1 MKRYYITT
9 PIYYVNS
16 VPHIGTALTTIVADA
31 CARFQKR
38 RGRTVYFLT
47 GTDENAP
54 KVHRVAGER
63 GVPTQQFVDEMA
75 AEFERTWQALHIEYD
90 IFIRT
95 TEDRHKRVVTEV
107 FRKLLQQGDIY
118 LGAYQGWYCVSCET
132 FFASSKVDESRTCPD
147 CGKPLEWRDEPCYY
161 FRLSKYESRLK
172 EHFAAHP
179 RFIEPEVRRNET
191 LGFIAEGLQDI
202 AVTRTGTDWGVEVP
216 VSVLDLEYGDIDT
229 SIANTTAILSDQ
241 FLRFRRPSPDS
252 PRQYFI
258 SIPRE
263 NMRIY
268 VWFDALL
275 NYLTATGWLER
286 EDYTDTWPPD
296 LQLMGKDILPRFHA
310 TIWPAMLMALDLPLP
325 ERLYGHGWWIVNKQK
340 MSKSLGNVYAPLE
353 VVQSLAGASG
363 CETPYAVDAF
373 RYYMLRE
380 MPTDTDAEFSL
391 EGLETRY
398 NGDLANDL
406 GNMLHRTLSM
416 MHRYFGGRVPAGG
429 ARVDAGL
436 ADLFAQQAARVTEA
450 YEAVDFPRGLR
461 EAWQIIGA
469 VNRYYDEQAPWTL
482 MKQGSTARA
491 GQVLYAGLIAAR
503 LLSALVE
510 PAMPQVAREI
520 ARQLGIGEAPAW
532 SEATA
537 MDALPAG
544 HTLQEPK
551 PIFPRLQAKTEPKQ
565 PSAPAPTPEPP
576 TQGATTMQDTITI
589 DDFKRLQIRI
599 ATITAAEPVPK
610 STKLLKLT
618 LDVGGETRTIV
629 AGIAEDYTPDQLV
642 GKQIPVLVNLQPAL
656 IRGIVLEGMMLAA
669 DVDGRAVLLHPDR
682 EVPSGS
688 TVR

>member
-16 VPHIGTALTTIVADA
+16 SPHIGTALTTIVADA

-75 AEFERTWQALHIEYD
+75 EVFQRTWQALHIEYD
-90 IFIRT
+90 VFIRT
-95 TEDRHKRVVTEV
+95 TEERHKRVVTEV
-107 FRKLLQQGDIY
+107 FRRLLQQGDIY
-118 LGAYQGWYCVSCET
+118 LGSYQGWYCISCET

-161 FRLSKYESRLK
+161 FRLSAYESRLK
-172 EHFAAHP
+172 EHIAANP

-202 AVTRTGTDWGVEVP
+202 AVTRTGTDWGVPVP
-216 VSVLDLEYGDIDT
+216 DDPEGGVV
-229 SIANTTAILSDQ
+229 
-241 FLRFRRPSPDS
+241 
-252 PRQYFI
+252 
-258 SIPRE
+258 
-263 NMRIY
+263 Y

-286 EDYTDTWPPD
+286 DDYTDTWPPD

-353 VVQSLAGASG
+353 VVQSLAEASG

-380 MPTDTDAEFSL
+380 MPTDSDAEFSL

-416 MHRYFGGRVPAGG
+416 MHRYFGGRVPDN

-436 ADLFAQQAARVTEA
+436 ADLFVQQAARVTEA

-482 MKQGSTARA
+482 MKQGDTTRA

-520 ARQLGIGEAPAW
+520 ARQLGIGEVPTW
-532 SEATA
+532 SETTA
-537 MDALPAG
+537 MDALPTG
-544 HTLQEPK
+544 HALQEPK
-551 PIFPRLQAKTEPKQ
+551 PIFPRLQAKATPKQ
-565 PSAPAPTPEPP
+565 PPAPMPAPEPT

-629 AGIAEDYTPDQLV
+629 AGIAEDYAPDQLV

-656 IRGIVLEGMMLAA
+656 IRGIVSEGMMLAA
-669 DVDGRAVLLHPDR
+669 DVDGKAVLLHPDR

>member
-63 GVPTQQFVDEMA
+63 GIPTQQFVDEMA

-90 IFIRT
+90 VFIRT

-107 FRKLLQQGDIY
+107 FRRLLQQGDIY

-161 FRLSKYESRLK
+161 FRLSAYESRLK
-172 EHFAAHP
+172 AHLAANP

-202 AVTRTGTDWGVEVP
+202 AVTRTGTDWGVPVP
-216 VSVLDLEYGDIDT
+216 DDPASGVV
-229 SIANTTAILSDQ
+229 
-241 FLRFRRPSPDS
+241 
-252 PRQYFI
+252 
-258 SIPRE
+258 
-263 NMRIY
+263 Y

-286 EDYTDTWPPD
+286 DDYTDTWPPD

-353 VVQSLAGASG
+353 VVQSLAAASG

-380 MPTDTDAEFSL
+380 MPTDSDAEFSL

-416 MHRYFGGRVPAGG
+416 MHRYFGGRVPDG

-450 YEAVDFPRGLR
+450 YEAVDYPRGLR

-482 MKQGSTARA
+482 MKQGDTVRA

-503 LLSALVE
+503 LLCALVE

-520 ARQLGIGEAPAW
+520 ARQLGIGEPPAW
-532 SEATA
+532 SDATA

-544 HTLQEPK
+544 HTLQEPT
-551 PIFPRLQAKTEPKQ
+551 PIFPRLQAKAEPKQ
-565 PSAPAPTPEPP
+565 PPTPTPQPEPP
-576 TQGATTMQDTITI
+576 QQGATTMQDAITI

-599 ATITAAEPVPK
+599 ATVTAAEPVPK

-629 AGIAEDYTPDQLV
+629 AGIAEDYAPDQLV

-656 IRGIVLEGMMLAA
+656 IRGIVSEGMMLAA

>member
-38 RGRTVYFLT
+38 RGRMVYFLT

-54 KVHRVAGER
+54 KVHRVAQER

-90 IFIRT
+90 VFIRT
-95 TEDRHKRVVTEV
+95 TEARHKRVVTEV
-107 FRKLLQQGDIY
+107 FRRLLQQGDIY

-132 FFASSKVDESRTCPD
+132 FFASSKVDETRACPD

-161 FRLSKYESRLK
+161 FRLSAYESRLK
-172 EHFAAHP
+172 EHFGANP

-191 LGFIAEGLQDI
+191 LGFIADGLQDI
-202 AVTRTGTDWGVEVP
+202 AVTRTGTDWGVPVP
-216 VSVLDLEYGDIDT
+216 DDPASGVV
-229 SIANTTAILSDQ
+229 
-241 FLRFRRPSPDS
+241 
-252 PRQYFI
+252 
-258 SIPRE
+258 
-263 NMRIY
+263 Y

-286 EDYTDTWPPD
+286 DDYTDTWPPD

-353 VVQSLAGASG
+353 VAQSLAEASG
-363 CETPYAVDAF
+363 CEMPYAVDAF

-380 MPTDTDAEFSL
+380 MPTDSDAEFSL

-416 MHRYFGGRVPAGG
+416 MHRYFGGRVPDG
-429 ARVDAGL
+429 ARVEAGL

-482 MKQGSTARA
+482 MKQGNTERA

-520 ARQLGIGEAPAW
+520 ARQLGVGEAPPW
-532 SEATA
+532 NDATA

-544 HTLQEPK
+544 HALQEPK
-551 PIFPRLQAKTEPKQ
+551 PIFPRLQAKAEPKQ
-565 PSAPAPTPEPP
+565 PPAPAPEPP

-629 AGIAEDYTPDQLV
+629 AGIAEDYAPDQLV

-656 IRGIVLEGMMLAA
+656 IRGIVSEGMMLAA

-688 TVR
+688 GVR

>member
-16 VPHIGTALTTIVADA
+16 SPHIGTALTTIVADA

-75 AEFERTWQALHIEYD
+75 EVFKRTWQALHIEYD
-90 IFIRT
+90 VFIRT
-95 TEDRHKRVVTEV
+95 TEERHKRVVTEV
-107 FRKLLQQGDIY
+107 FRRLLQQGDIY
-118 LGAYQGWYCVSCET
+118 LGSYQGWYCISCET
-132 FFASSKVDESRTCPD
+132 FFASSKVDESRACPD
-147 CGKPLEWRDEPCYY
+147 CGKLLEWRDEPCYY
-161 FRLSKYESRLK
+161 FRLSAYESRLK

-202 AVTRTGTDWGVEVP
+202 AVTRTGTDWGVPVP
-216 VSVLDLEYGDIDT
+216 DDPASGVV
-229 SIANTTAILSDQ
+229 
-241 FLRFRRPSPDS
+241 
-252 PRQYFI
+252 
-258 SIPRE
+258 
-263 NMRIY
+263 Y

-286 EDYTDTWPPD
+286 DDYTDTWPPD

-310 TIWPAMLMALDLPLP
+310 TIWPAMLMALGLPLP

-353 VVQSLAGASG
+353 VVQSLAAASG

-380 MPTDTDAEFSL
+380 MPTDSDAEFSL

-416 MHRYFGGRVPAGG
+416 MHRYFGGRVPDN

-436 ADLFAQQAARVTEA
+436 ADLFVQQAARVTEA

-461 EAWQIIGA
+461 EAWQIVSA

-482 MKQGSTARA
+482 MKQGNTARA

-520 ARQLGIGEAPAW
+520 ARQLGIGNVPTW

-537 MDALPAG
+537 MDALPTG
-544 HTLQEPK
+544 HALQEPK
-551 PIFPRLQAKTEPKQ
+551 PIFPRLQAKATPKQ
-565 PSAPAPTPEPP
+565 PPAPMPAPEPT

-629 AGIAEDYTPDQLV
+629 AGIAEDYAPDQLV

-656 IRGIVLEGMMLAA
+656 IRGIVSEGMMLAA
-669 DVDGRAVLLHPDR
+669 DVDGKAVLLHPDR

>member
-95 TEDRHKRVVTEV
+95 TEERHKRVVTEV
-107 FRKLLQQGDIY
+107 FRRLRDKGDIY
-118 LGAYQGWYCVSCET
+118 LGSYQGWYCVSCET
-132 FFASSKVDESRTCPD
+132 FFASSKVGDSRTCPD

-161 FRLSKYESRLK
+161 FRLSAYESRLK
-172 EHFAAHP
+172 AHLAANP

-202 AVTRTGTDWGVEVP
+202 AVTRTGTDWGVPVP
-216 VSVLDLEYGDIDT
+216 DDPASGVV
-229 SIANTTAILSDQ
+229 
-241 FLRFRRPSPDS
+241 
-252 PRQYFI
+252 
-258 SIPRE
+258 
-263 NMRIY
+263 Y

-286 EDYTDTWPPD
+286 DDYTDTWPPD

-353 VVQSLAGASG
+353 VVQSLAAASG

-380 MPTDTDAEFSL
+380 MPTDSDAEFSL

-416 MHRYFGGRVPAGG
+416 MHRYFGGRVPEGG

-461 EAWQIIGA
+461 EAWQIISA

-482 MKQGSTARA
+482 MKQGDTVRA

-503 LLSALVE
+503 LLCALVE

-520 ARQLGIGEAPAW
+520 ARQLGIGEPPAW
-532 SEATA
+532 NDATA

-544 HTLQEPK
+544 HALQEPK
-551 PIFPRLQAKTEPKQ
+551 PIFPRLQAKAEPKQ
-565 PSAPAPTPEPP
+565 PPAPPTQPEPP
-576 TQGATTMQDTITI
+576 QQGATTMQDAITI

-599 ATITAAEPVPK
+599 ATVTAAEPVPK

-629 AGIAEDYTPDQLV
+629 AGIAEDYAPDQLV

-656 IRGIVLEGMMLAA
+656 IRGIVSEGMMLAA
-669 DVDGRAVLLHPDR
+669 DVDGRAVLLHPDC

>member
-16 VPHIGTALTTIVADA
+16 SPHIGTALTTIVADA

-75 AEFERTWQALHIEYD
+75 EVFKRTWQALHIEYD
-90 IFIRT
+90 VFIRT

-107 FRKLLQQGDIY
+107 FRRLLQQGDIY
-118 LGAYQGWYCVSCET
+118 LGSYQGWYCISCET
-132 FFASSKVDESRTCPD
+132 FFASSKVDESRACPD

-191 LGFIAEGLQDI
+191 LGFIADGLQDI
-202 AVTRTGTDWGVEVP
+202 AVTRTGTDWGIPVP
-216 VSVLDLEYGDIDT
+216 HIATLEASLSQTYGDIDPT
-229 SIANTTAILSDQ
+229 APPIEPLTGKAIVRQGGQGSPSFVVVTTGI
-241 FLRFRRPSPDS
+241 
-252 PRQYFI
+252 
-258 SIPRE
+258 
-263 NMRIY
+263 RIY

-286 EDYTDTWPPD
+286 DDYTDTWPPD

-353 VVQSLAGASG
+353 VVHSLAEAAG

-380 MPTDTDAEFSL
+380 MPTDSDAEFSL

-416 MHRYFGGRVPAGG
+416 MHRYFGGRVPDN

-436 ADLFAQQAARVTEA
+436 ADLFVQQAARVTEA

-461 EAWQIIGA
+461 EAWQIISA

-482 MKQGSTARA
+482 MKQGNTARA

-520 ARQLGIGEAPAW
+520 ARQLGIGNVPTW

-537 MDALPAG
+537 MDALPTG
-544 HTLQEPK
+544 HALQEPK
-551 PIFPRLQAKTEPKQ
+551 PIFPRLQAKAAPKQ
-565 PSAPAPTPEPP
+565 PPAPTPAPEPT
-576 TQGATTMQDTITI
+576 TQGATAMQDTITI

-629 AGIAEDYTPDQLV
+629 AGIAEDYAPDQLV

-656 IRGIVLEGMMLAA
+656 IRGIVSEGMMLAA
-669 DVDGRAVLLHPDR
+669 DVDGKAVLLHPDR

-688 TVR
+688 IVR

>member
-16 VPHIGTALTTIVADA
+16 SPHIGTALTTIVADA

-75 AEFERTWQALHIEYD
+75 EVFKRTWQALHIEYD
-90 IFIRT
+90 VFIRT
-95 TEDRHKRVVTEV
+95 TEERHKRVVTEV
-107 FRKLLQQGDIY
+107 FRRLLQQGDIY
-118 LGAYQGWYCVSCET
+118 LGSYQGWYCVSCET
-132 FFASSKVDESRTCPD
+132 FFASSKVDESRACPD

-161 FRLSKYESRLK
+161 FRLSAYESRLK

-202 AVTRTGTDWGVEVP
+202 AVTRTGTDWGVPVP
-216 VSVLDLEYGDIDT
+216 DDPASGVV
-229 SIANTTAILSDQ
+229 
-241 FLRFRRPSPDS
+241 
-252 PRQYFI
+252 
-258 SIPRE
+258 
-263 NMRIY
+263 Y

-286 EDYTDTWPPD
+286 DDYTDTWPPD

-353 VVQSLAGASG
+353 VVHSLAEAAG

-380 MPTDTDAEFSL
+380 MPTDSDAEFSL

-398 NGDLANDL
+398 NSDLANDL

-416 MHRYFGGRVPAGG
+416 MHRYFGGRVPDN
-429 ARVDAGL
+429 ARVDAAL

-461 EAWQIIGA
+461 EAWQIISA

-482 MKQGSTARA
+482 MKQGNTARA

-520 ARQLGIGEAPAW
+520 ARQLGIGEVPTW

-537 MDALPAG
+537 MDALPTG
-544 HTLQEPK
+544 HALQEPK
-551 PIFPRLQAKTEPKQ
+551 PIFPRLQAKATPKQ
-565 PSAPAPTPEPP
+565 PPAPMPAPEPT

-629 AGIAEDYTPDQLV
+629 AGIAEDYAPDQLV

-656 IRGIVLEGMMLAA
+656 IRGIVSEGMMLAA
-669 DVDGRAVLLHPDR
+669 DVDGKAVLLHPDR

-688 TVR
+688 IVR

>member
-16 VPHIGTALTTIVADA
+16 SPHIGTALTTIVADA

-75 AEFERTWQALHIEYD
+75 EVFKRTWQALHIEYD
-90 IFIRT
+90 VFIRT

-107 FRKLLQQGDIY
+107 FRRLVRQGDIY
-118 LGAYQGWYCVSCET
+118 KGSYQGWYCVSCET
-132 FFASSKVDESRTCPD
+132 FFASSKVDETRACPD

-161 FRLSKYESRLK
+161 FRLSAYESRLK

-202 AVTRTGTDWGVEVP
+202 AVTRTGTDWGVPVP
-216 VSVLDLEYGDIDT
+216 DDPASGVV
-229 SIANTTAILSDQ
+229 
-241 FLRFRRPSPDS
+241 
-252 PRQYFI
+252 
-258 SIPRE
+258 
-263 NMRIY
+263 Y

-286 EDYTDTWPPD
+286 DDYTDTWPPD

-353 VVQSLAGASG
+353 VVQSLAEASG

-380 MPTDTDAEFSL
+380 MPTDSDAEFSL

-416 MHRYFGGRVPAGG
+416 VHRYFGGRVPDN
-429 ARVDAGL
+429 ARVDAAL

-461 EAWQIIGA
+461 EAWQIISA

-482 MKQGSTARA
+482 MKQGNTARA

-520 ARQLGIGEAPAW
+520 ARQLGTGEVPTW
-532 SEATA
+532 TEATA
-537 MDALPAG
+537 MDALPIG

-551 PIFPRLQAKTEPKQ
+551 PIFPRLQAKAEPKQ
-565 PSAPAPTPEPP
+565 PPAPTPTPEPP
-576 TQGATTMQDTITI
+576 TQGATAMQDTITI

-599 ATITAAEPVPK
+599 ATVTAAEPVPK

-629 AGIAEDYTPDQLV
+629 AGIAEDYAPDQLV

-656 IRGIVLEGMMLAA
+656 IRGIVSEGMMLAA

-682 EVPSGS
+682 EVPTGS
-688 TVR
+688 IVR

>member
-38 RGRTVYFLT
+38 RGRMVYFLT

-54 KVHRVAGER
+54 KVHRVAQER

-90 IFIRT
+90 VFIRT
-95 TEDRHKRVVTEV
+95 TEARHKRVVTEV
-107 FRKLLQQGDIY
+107 FRRLLQQGDIY

-132 FFASSKVDESRTCPD
+132 FFASSKVDETRACPD

-161 FRLSKYESRLK
+161 FRLSAYESRLK
-172 EHFAAHP
+172 EHFGANP

-202 AVTRTGTDWGVEVP
+202 AVTRTGTDWGVPVP
-216 VSVLDLEYGDIDT
+216 DDPASGVV
-229 SIANTTAILSDQ
+229 
-241 FLRFRRPSPDS
+241 
-252 PRQYFI
+252 
-258 SIPRE
+258 
-263 NMRIY
+263 Y

-286 EDYTDTWPPD
+286 DDYTDTWPPD

-353 VVQSLAGASG
+353 VAQSLAEASG
-363 CETPYAVDAF
+363 CEMPYAVDAF

-380 MPTDTDAEFSL
+380 MPTDSDAEFSL

-416 MHRYFGGRVPAGG
+416 MHRYFGGRVPDG
-429 ARVDAGL
+429 ARVEAGL

-482 MKQGSTARA
+482 MKQGNTERA

-520 ARQLGIGEAPAW
+520 ARQLGVGEAPPW
-532 SEATA
+532 NDATA

-544 HTLQEPK
+544 HALQEPK
-551 PIFPRLQAKTEPKQ
+551 PIFPRLQAKAEPKQ
-565 PSAPAPTPEPP
+565 PPAPAPEPP

-629 AGIAEDYTPDQLV
+629 AGIAEDYAPDQLV

-656 IRGIVLEGMMLAA
+656 IRGIVSEGMMLAA

-688 TVR
+688 GVR

>member
-38 RGRTVYFLT
+38 RGRMVYFLT

-63 GVPTQQFVDEMA
+63 GIPTQQFVDEMA

-90 IFIRT
+90 VFIRT

-107 FRKLLQQGDIY
+107 FRRLVRQGDIY
-118 LGAYQGWYCVSCET
+118 KGSYQGWYCVSCET
-132 FFASSKVDESRTCPD
+132 FFASSKVGESRTCPD

-172 EHFAAHP
+172 AHLAANP

-202 AVTRTGTDWGVEVP
+202 AVTRTGTDWGVPVP
-216 VSVLDLEYGDIDT
+216 DDPASGVV
-229 SIANTTAILSDQ
+229 
-241 FLRFRRPSPDS
+241 
-252 PRQYFI
+252 
-258 SIPRE
+258 
-263 NMRIY
+263 Y

-286 EDYTDTWPPD
+286 DDYTDTWPPD

-310 TIWPAMLMALDLPLP
+310 TIWPAMLMALDLTLP

-353 VVQSLAGASG
+353 VVQSLAAASG

-380 MPTDTDAEFSL
+380 MPTDSDAEFSL

-416 MHRYFGGRVPAGG
+416 MHRYFGGRVPDG

-482 MKQGSTARA
+482 MKQGDTARA

-503 LLSALVE
+503 LLCALVE

-520 ARQLGIGEAPAW
+520 ARQLGIGEPPAW
-532 SEATA
+532 SDATA

-544 HTLQEPK
+544 HTLQEPT
-551 PIFPRLQAKTEPKQ
+551 PIFPRLQAKAEPKQ
-565 PSAPAPTPEPP
+565 PPTPTPQPEPP
-576 TQGATTMQDTITI
+576 QQGATTMQDAITI

-599 ATITAAEPVPK
+599 ATVTAAEPVPK

-656 IRGIVLEGMMLAA
+656 IRGIVSEGMMLAA

>member
-16 VPHIGTALTTIVADA
+16 SPHIGTALTTIVADA

-75 AEFERTWQALHIEYD
+75 EVFQRTWQALHIEYD
-90 IFIRT
+90 VFIRT

-107 FRKLLQQGDIY
+107 FRRLLQQGDIY
-118 LGAYQGWYCVSCET
+118 LGSYQGWYCISCET

-161 FRLSKYESRLK
+161 FRLSAYESRLK

-202 AVTRTGTDWGVEVP
+202 AVTRTGTDWGVPVP
-216 VSVLDLEYGDIDT
+216 DDPASGVV
-229 SIANTTAILSDQ
+229 
-241 FLRFRRPSPDS
+241 
-252 PRQYFI
+252 
-258 SIPRE
+258 
-263 NMRIY
+263 Y

-286 EDYTDTWPPD
+286 AGYTDTWPPD

-353 VVQSLAGASG
+353 VVQSLAEAAG

-380 MPTDTDAEFSL
+380 MPTDSDAEFSL

-416 MHRYFGGRVPAGG
+416 MHRYFGGRVPDN

-436 ADLFAQQAARVTEA
+436 ADLFVQQAARVTEA

-461 EAWQIIGA
+461 EAWQIISA

-482 MKQGSTARA
+482 MKQGNTARA

-520 ARQLGIGEAPAW
+520 ARQLGIGNVPTW

-537 MDALPAG
+537 MDALPTG
-544 HTLQEPK
+544 HALQEPK
-551 PIFPRLQAKTEPKQ
+551 PIFPRLQAKAAPKQ
-565 PSAPAPTPEPP
+565 PPAPTPAPEPT

-629 AGIAEDYTPDQLV
+629 AGIAEDYAPDQLV

-656 IRGIVLEGMMLAA
+656 IRGIVSEGMMLAA
-669 DVDGRAVLLHPDR
+669 DVDGKAVLLHPDR

-688 TVR
+688 IVR

>member
-38 RGRTVYFLT
+38 RGRRVYFLT

-54 KVHRVAGER
+54 KVHRVAQER
-63 GVPTQQFVDEMA
+63 GIPTQQFVDEMA

-90 IFIRT
+90 VFIRT

-107 FRKLLQQGDIY
+107 FRRLVRQGDIY
-118 LGAYQGWYCVSCET
+118 KGSYQGWYCVSCET

-161 FRLSKYESRLK
+161 FRLSAYESRLK
-172 EHFAAHP
+172 AHLAANP

-202 AVTRTGTDWGVEVP
+202 AVTRTGTDWGVPVP
-216 VSVLDLEYGDIDT
+216 DDPASGVV
-229 SIANTTAILSDQ
+229 
-241 FLRFRRPSPDS
+241 
-252 PRQYFI
+252 
-258 SIPRE
+258 
-263 NMRIY
+263 Y

-286 EDYTDTWPPD
+286 DDYTDIWPPD

-353 VVQSLAGASG
+353 VAQSLAEAAG

-380 MPTDTDAEFSL
+380 MPTDSDAEFSL

-416 MHRYFGGRVPAGG
+416 MHRYFGGRVPEGG

-450 YEAVDFPRGLR
+450 YEAVDYPRGLR

-482 MKQGSTARA
+482 MKQGDTARA

-503 LLSALVE
+503 LLCALVE

-520 ARQLGIGEAPAW
+520 ARQLGIGEPPAW
-532 SEATA
+532 SDATA

-544 HTLQEPK
+544 HTLQEPT
-551 PIFPRLQAKTEPKQ
+551 PIFPRLQAKAEPKQ
-565 PSAPAPTPEPP
+565 PPTPTPQPEPP
-576 TQGATTMQDTITI
+576 QQGATTMQDAITI

-599 ATITAAEPVPK
+599 ATVTAAEPVPK

-656 IRGIVLEGMMLAA
+656 IRGIVSEGMMLAA

>member
-1 MKRYYITT
+1 M
-9 PIYYVNS
+9 
-16 VPHIGTALTTIVADA
+16 
-31 CARFQKR
+31 
-38 RGRTVYFLT
+38 
-47 GTDENAP
+47 
-54 KVHRVAGER
+54 
-63 GVPTQQFVDEMA
+63 
-75 AEFERTWQALHIEYD
+75 
-90 IFIRT
+90 
-95 TEDRHKRVVTEV
+95 VTEV
-107 FRKLLQQGDIY
+107 FRRLLQQGDIY
-118 LGAYQGWYCVSCET
+118 LGTYQGWYCVSCET
-132 FFASSKVDESRTCPD
+132 FFASSKVGESRACPD

-286 EDYTDTWPPD
+286 DDYTDTWPPD

-353 VVQSLAGASG
+353 VVQSLAAASG

-380 MPTDTDAEFSL
+380 MPTDSDAEFSL

-416 MHRYFGGRVPAGG
+416 MHRYFGGRVPDG

-450 YEAVDFPRGLR
+450 YEAVDYPRGLR

-482 MKQGSTARA
+482 MKQGNTARA
-491 GQVLYAGLIAAR
+491 GQVLYAGLVAAR

-520 ARQLGIGEAPAW
+520 ARQLGIGEVPPW
-532 SEATA
+532 NDATA

-544 HTLQEPK
+544 HALQEPK

-565 PSAPAPTPEPP
+565 PPTPAPEPP
-576 TQGATTMQDTITI
+576 TQGATTMQDAITI

-599 ATITAAEPVPK
+599 ATVTAAEPVPK

-629 AGIAEDYTPDQLV
+629 AGIAEDYAPDQLV

-656 IRGIVLEGMMLAA
+656 IRGIVSEGMMLAA

-688 TVR
+688 IVR

>member
-16 VPHIGTALTTIVADA
+16 SPHIGTALTTIVADA

-54 KVHRVAGER
+54 KVHRVAQER
-63 GVPTQQFVDEMA
+63 GIPTQQFVDEMA

-90 IFIRT
+90 VFIRT
-95 TEDRHKRVVTEV
+95 TEERHKRVVTEV
-107 FRKLLQQGDIY
+107 FRRLLQQGDIY
-118 LGAYQGWYCVSCET
+118 LGSYQGWYCISCET
-132 FFASSKVDESRTCPD
+132 FFASSKVDESRACPD

-161 FRLSKYESRLK
+161 FRLSAYESRLK

-202 AVTRTGTDWGVEVP
+202 AVTRTGTDWGVPVP
-216 VSVLDLEYGDIDT
+216 DDPASGVV
-229 SIANTTAILSDQ
+229 
-241 FLRFRRPSPDS
+241 
-252 PRQYFI
+252 
-258 SIPRE
+258 
-263 NMRIY
+263 Y

-286 EDYTDTWPPD
+286 AGYTDTWPPD

-310 TIWPAMLMALDLPLP
+310 TIWPAMLMALGLPLP

-353 VVQSLAGASG
+353 VVQSLAEASG

-380 MPTDTDAEFSL
+380 MPTDSDAEFSL

-416 MHRYFGGRVPAGG
+416 MHRYFGGRVPDN

-436 ADLFAQQAARVTEA
+436 ADLFVQQAARVTEA

-461 EAWQIIGA
+461 EAWQIISA

-482 MKQGSTARA
+482 MKQGNTARA

-520 ARQLGIGEAPAW
+520 ARQLGIGEVPTW

-537 MDALPAG
+537 MDALPTG
-544 HTLQEPK
+544 HALQEPK
-551 PIFPRLQAKTEPKQ
+551 PIFPRLQAKATPKQ
-565 PSAPAPTPEPP
+565 PPAPMPAPEPT

-629 AGIAEDYTPDQLV
+629 AGIAEDYAPDQLV

-656 IRGIVLEGMMLAA
+656 IRGIVSEGMMLAA
-669 DVDGRAVLLHPDR
+669 DVDGKAVLLHPDR

-688 TVR
+688 IVR

>member
-16 VPHIGTALTTIVADA
+16 SPHIGTALTTIVADA

-75 AEFERTWQALHIEYD
+75 EVFKRTWQALHIEYD
-90 IFIRT
+90 VFIRT
-95 TEDRHKRVVTEV
+95 TEERHKRVVTEV
-107 FRKLLQQGDIY
+107 FRRLLQQGDIY
-118 LGAYQGWYCVSCET
+118 LGSYQGWYCISCET
-132 FFASSKVDESRTCPD
+132 FFASSKVDESRACPD

-161 FRLSKYESRLK
+161 FRLSAYESRLK

-202 AVTRTGTDWGVEVP
+202 AVTRTGTDWGVPVP
-216 VSVLDLEYGDIDT
+216 DDPASGVV
-229 SIANTTAILSDQ
+229 
-241 FLRFRRPSPDS
+241 
-252 PRQYFI
+252 
-258 SIPRE
+258 
-263 NMRIY
+263 Y

-286 EDYTDTWPPD
+286 AGYTDTWPPD

-310 TIWPAMLMALDLPLP
+310 TIWPAMLMALGLPLP

-353 VVQSLAGASG
+353 VVQSLAEASG

-380 MPTDTDAEFSL
+380 MPTDSDAEFSL

-416 MHRYFGGRVPAGG
+416 MHRYFGGRVPDN

-436 ADLFAQQAARVTEA
+436 ADLFVQQAARVTEA

-461 EAWQIIGA
+461 EAWQIISA

-482 MKQGSTARA
+482 MKQGNTARA

-520 ARQLGIGEAPAW
+520 ARQLGIGNVPTW

-537 MDALPAG
+537 MDALPTG
-544 HTLQEPK
+544 HALQEPK
-551 PIFPRLQAKTEPKQ
+551 PIFPRLQAKAAPKQ
-565 PSAPAPTPEPP
+565 PPAPEPT

-629 AGIAEDYTPDQLV
+629 AGIAEDYAPDQLV

-656 IRGIVLEGMMLAA
+656 IRGIVSEGMMLAA
-669 DVDGRAVLLHPDR
+669 DVDGKAVLLHPDR

-688 TVR
+688 IVR

>member
-38 RGRTVYFLT
+38 RGRRVYFLT

-63 GVPTQQFVDEMA
+63 GIPTQQFVDEMA

-90 IFIRT
+90 VFIRT

-107 FRKLLQQGDIY
+107 FRRLVRQGDIY
-118 LGAYQGWYCVSCET
+118 KGSYQGWYCVSCET
-132 FFASSKVDESRTCPD
+132 FFAGSKVDESRTCPD

-161 FRLSKYESRLK
+161 FRLSAYESRLK
-172 EHFAAHP
+172 AHLAANP

-202 AVTRTGTDWGVEVP
+202 AVTRTGTDWGVPVP
-216 VSVLDLEYGDIDT
+216 DDPASGVV
-229 SIANTTAILSDQ
+229 
-241 FLRFRRPSPDS
+241 
-252 PRQYFI
+252 
-258 SIPRE
+258 
-263 NMRIY
+263 Y

-286 EDYTDTWPPD
+286 DDYTDTWPPD

-353 VVQSLAGASG
+353 VVQSLAAASG

-380 MPTDTDAEFSL
+380 MPTDSDAEFSL

-416 MHRYFGGRVPAGG
+416 MHRYFGGRVPDG

-461 EAWQIIGA
+461 EAWQIISA

-482 MKQGSTARA
+482 MKQGDTARA

-520 ARQLGIGEAPAW
+520 ARQLGIGEPPAW
-532 SEATA
+532 NDATA

-544 HTLQEPK
+544 HALQEPK
-551 PIFPRLQAKTEPKQ
+551 PIFPRLQAKAEPKQ
-565 PSAPAPTPEPP
+565 PPAPTPQPEPP
-576 TQGATTMQDTITI
+576 QQGATTMQDAITI

-599 ATITAAEPVPK
+599 ATVTAAEPVPK

-656 IRGIVLEGMMLAA
+656 IRGIVSEGMMLAA

>member
-16 VPHIGTALTTIVADA
+16 SPHIGTALTTIVADA

-75 AEFERTWQALHIEYD
+75 EVFQRTWQALHIEYD
-90 IFIRT
+90 VFIRT

-107 FRKLLQQGDIY
+107 FRRLLQQGDIY
-118 LGAYQGWYCVSCET
+118 LGSYQGWYCISCET

-161 FRLSKYESRLK
+161 FRLSAYESRLK

-202 AVTRTGTDWGVEVP
+202 AVTRTGTDWGVPVP
-216 VSVLDLEYGDIDT
+216 DDPASGVV
-229 SIANTTAILSDQ
+229 
-241 FLRFRRPSPDS
+241 
-252 PRQYFI
+252 
-258 SIPRE
+258 
-263 NMRIY
+263 Y

-286 EDYTDTWPPD
+286 AGYTDTWPPD

-353 VVQSLAGASG
+353 VVQSLAEAAG

-380 MPTDTDAEFSL
+380 MPTDSDAEFSL

-416 MHRYFGGRVPAGG
+416 MHRYFGGRVPDN

-436 ADLFAQQAARVTEA
+436 ADLFVQQAARVTEA

-461 EAWQIIGA
+461 EAWQIISA

-482 MKQGSTARA
+482 MKQGNTARA

-520 ARQLGIGEAPAW
+520 ARQLGIGNVPTW

-537 MDALPAG
+537 MDALPTG
-544 HTLQEPK
+544 HALQEPK
-551 PIFPRLQAKTEPKQ
+551 PIFPRLQAKAAPKQ
-565 PSAPAPTPEPP
+565 PPAPTPAPEPT

-629 AGIAEDYTPDQLV
+629 AGIAEDYAPDQLV

-656 IRGIVLEGMMLAA
+656 IRGIVSEGMMLAA
-669 DVDGRAVLLHPDR
+669 DVDGKAVLLHPDR

>member
-38 RGRTVYFLT
+38 RGRRVYFLT

-54 KVHRVAGER
+54 KVHRVAQER

-90 IFIRT
+90 VFIRT

-107 FRKLLQQGDIY
+107 FRRLVRQGDIY
-118 LGAYQGWYCVSCET
+118 KGSYQGWYCVSCET

-202 AVTRTGTDWGVEVP
+202 AVTRTGTDWGVPVP
-216 VSVLDLEYGDIDT
+216 DDPASGVV
-229 SIANTTAILSDQ
+229 
-241 FLRFRRPSPDS
+241 
-252 PRQYFI
+252 
-258 SIPRE
+258 
-263 NMRIY
+263 Y

-286 EDYTDTWPPD
+286 DDYTDTWPPD

-353 VVQSLAGASG
+353 VVQSLAAASG

-380 MPTDTDAEFSL
+380 MPTDSDAEFSL

-416 MHRYFGGRVPAGG
+416 MHRYFGGRVPDG

-450 YEAVDFPRGLR
+450 YEAVDYPRGLR

-482 MKQGSTARA
+482 MKQGDTVRA

-520 ARQLGIGEAPAW
+520 ARQLGIGEPPAW
-532 SEATA
+532 SDATA

-544 HTLQEPK
+544 HTLQEPT
-551 PIFPRLQAKTEPKQ
+551 PIFPRLQAKAEPKQ
-565 PSAPAPTPEPP
+565 PPTPTPQPEPP
-576 TQGATTMQDTITI
+576 QQGATTMQDAITI

-599 ATITAAEPVPK
+599 ATVTAAEPVPK

-629 AGIAEDYTPDQLV
+629 AGIAEDYAPDQLV

-656 IRGIVLEGMMLAA
+656 IRGIVSEGMMLAA

>member
-1 MKRYYITT
+1 
-9 PIYYVNS
+9 

-38 RGRTVYFLT
+38 RGRRVYFLT

-54 KVHRVAGER
+54 KVHRVAQER
-63 GVPTQQFVDEMA
+63 GIPTQQFVDEMA

-90 IFIRT
+90 VFIRT

-107 FRKLLQQGDIY
+107 FRRLRDQGDIY
-118 LGAYQGWYCVSCET
+118 KGSYQGWYCVSCET
-132 FFASSKVDESRTCPD
+132 FFASSKVDETRACPD

-172 EHFAAHP
+172 AHLAANP

-202 AVTRTGTDWGVEVP
+202 AVTRTGTDWGVPVP
-216 VSVLDLEYGDIDT
+216 DDPASGVV
-229 SIANTTAILSDQ
+229 
-241 FLRFRRPSPDS
+241 
-252 PRQYFI
+252 
-258 SIPRE
+258 
-263 NMRIY
+263 Y

-286 EDYTDTWPPD
+286 DDYTDTWPPD

-353 VVQSLAGASG
+353 VVQSLAAASG

-380 MPTDTDAEFSL
+380 MPTDSDAEFSL

-416 MHRYFGGRVPAGG
+416 MHRYFGGRVPDG

-482 MKQGSTARA
+482 MKQGDTARA

-503 LLSALVE
+503 LLCALVE

-520 ARQLGIGEAPAW
+520 ARQLGIGEPPAW
-532 SEATA
+532 NDATA

-544 HTLQEPK
+544 HALQEPK
-551 PIFPRLQAKTEPKQ
+551 PIFPRLQAKAEPKQ
-565 PSAPAPTPEPP
+565 PPAPKPQPEPP
-576 TQGATTMQDTITI
+576 QQGATTMQDAITI

-599 ATITAAEPVPK
+599 ATVTAAEPVPK

-656 IRGIVLEGMMLAA
+656 IRGIVSEGMMLAA

>member
-31 CARFQKR
+31 CARFQKQ
-38 RGRTVYFLT
+38 RGRSVYFLT

-54 KVHRVAGER
+54 KVHRVAQER
-63 GVPTQQFVDEMA
+63 GTSTQQFVDEMA
-75 AEFERTWQALHIEYD
+75 AEFERNWRELHIEYD
-90 IFIRT
+90 VFIRT
-95 TEDRHKRVVTEV
+95 TEARHKRVVSEV
-107 FRKLLQQGDIY
+107 FKRLLQQGDIY
-118 LGAYQGWYCVSCET
+118 KGNYQGWYCVSCET
-132 FFASSKVDESRTCPD
+132 FYASSKVDESRTCPE

-161 FRLSKYESRLK
+161 FRLSAYESRLK
-172 EHFAAHP
+172 AHLAAHP
-179 RFIEPEVRRNET
+179 HFIEPEVRRNET

-202 AVTRTGTDWGVEVP
+202 AVTRTGTDWGVPVP
-216 VSVLDLEYGDIDT
+216 DDPESGVV
-229 SIANTTAILSDQ
+229 
-241 FLRFRRPSPDS
+241 
-252 PRQYFI
+252 
-258 SIPRE
+258 
-263 NMRIY
+263 Y

-286 EDYTDTWPPD
+286 DDYLDTWPPD

-310 TIWPAMLMALDLPLP
+310 TIWPAMLMALGIPLP

-353 VVQSLAGASG
+353 VVQSLAEASG
-363 CETPYAVDAF
+363 CARPYAVDAF

-380 MPTDTDAEFSL
+380 MPTDSDAEFSL

-406 GNMLHRTLSM
+406 GNLLHRTLSM
-416 MHRYFGGRVPAGG
+416 MHRYFGGRVPQS
-429 ARVDAGL
+429 ARIDAGL
-436 ADLFAQQAARVTEA
+436 ADLLVQQAARTTEA

-461 EAWQIIGA
+461 EAWQIISA

-482 MKQGSTARA
+482 MKQGNSERA

-503 LLSALVE
+503 LLSALVA

-520 ARQLGIGEAPAW
+520 ARQLNLGGVPAW

-544 HTLQEPK
+544 HTLQEPT
-551 PIFPRLQAKTEPKQ
+551 PIFPRLQAKTEPKSTPTPQPTPQ
-565 PSAPAPTPEPP
+565 PSP
-576 TQGATTMQDTITI
+576 QVGAGGARPLQETITL

-618 LDVGGETRTIV
+618 LDVGGEPRTIV

-656 IRGIVLEGMMLAA
+656 IRGIVSEGMMLAA
-669 DVDGRAVLLHPDR
+669 DVDGKAVLLNPDR

-688 TVR
+688 VVR

>member
-38 RGRTVYFLT
+38 RGRMVYFLT

-54 KVHRVAGER
+54 KVHRVAQER
-63 GVPTQQFVDEMA
+63 GIPTQQFVDEMA

-90 IFIRT
+90 VFIRT

-107 FRKLLQQGDIY
+107 FRRLVRQGDIY
-118 LGAYQGWYCVSCET
+118 KGSYQGWYCVSCET
-132 FFASSKVDESRTCPD
+132 FFASSKVGESRTCPD

-161 FRLSKYESRLK
+161 FRLSAYESRLK
-172 EHFAAHP
+172 AHLAANP

-202 AVTRTGTDWGVEVP
+202 AVTRTGTDWGVPVP
-216 VSVLDLEYGDIDT
+216 DDPASGVV
-229 SIANTTAILSDQ
+229 
-241 FLRFRRPSPDS
+241 
-252 PRQYFI
+252 
-258 SIPRE
+258 
-263 NMRIY
+263 Y

-286 EDYTDTWPPD
+286 DDYTDIWPPD

-353 VVQSLAGASG
+353 VAQSLAEAAG

-380 MPTDTDAEFSL
+380 MPTDSDAEFSL

-416 MHRYFGGRVPAGG
+416 MHRYFGGRVPDG

-450 YEAVDFPRGLR
+450 YEAVDYPRGLR

-482 MKQGSTARA
+482 MKQGDTARA

-503 LLSALVE
+503 LLCALVE

-520 ARQLGIGEAPAW
+520 ARQLGIGEPPAW
-532 SEATA
+532 SDATA

-544 HTLQEPK
+544 HTLQEPT
-551 PIFPRLQAKTEPKQ
+551 PIFPRLQAKAEPKQ
-565 PSAPAPTPEPP
+565 PPTPTPQPEPP
-576 TQGATTMQDTITI
+576 QQGATTMQDAITI

-599 ATITAAEPVPK
+599 ATVTAAEPVPK

-629 AGIAEDYTPDQLV
+629 AGIAEDYAPDQLV

-656 IRGIVLEGMMLAA
+656 IRGIVSEGMMLAA

-688 TVR
+688 GVR

>member
-38 RGRTVYFLT
+38 RGRRVYFLT

-63 GVPTQQFVDEMA
+63 GIPTQQFVDEMA

-90 IFIRT
+90 VFIRT

-107 FRKLLQQGDIY
+107 FRRLVRQGDIY
-118 LGAYQGWYCVSCET
+118 KGSYQGWYCVSCET
-132 FFASSKVDESRTCPD
+132 FFASSKVGESRTCPD

-161 FRLSKYESRLK
+161 FRLSAYESRLK

-202 AVTRTGTDWGVEVP
+202 AVTRTGTDWGVPVP
-216 VSVLDLEYGDIDT
+216 DDPASGVV
-229 SIANTTAILSDQ
+229 
-241 FLRFRRPSPDS
+241 
-252 PRQYFI
+252 
-258 SIPRE
+258 
-263 NMRIY
+263 Y

-286 EDYTDTWPPD
+286 DDYTDTWPPD

-353 VVQSLAGASG
+353 VAQSLADAAG

-380 MPTDTDAEFSL
+380 MPTDSDAEFSL

-416 MHRYFGGRVPAGG
+416 MHRYFGGRVPEGG

-482 MKQGSTARA
+482 MKQGDTVRA

-503 LLSALVE
+503 LLCALVE

-520 ARQLGIGEAPAW
+520 ARQLGIGEPPAW
-532 SEATA
+532 SDATA

-544 HTLQEPK
+544 HTLQEPT
-551 PIFPRLQAKTEPKQ
+551 PIFPRLQAKAEPKQ
-565 PSAPAPTPEPP
+565 PPTPTPQPEPP
-576 TQGATTMQDTITI
+576 QQGATTMQDAITI

-599 ATITAAEPVPK
+599 ATVTAAEPVPK

-656 IRGIVLEGMMLAA
+656 IRGIVSEGMMLAA

>member
-54 KVHRVAGER
+54 KVHRVAQER
-63 GVPTQQFVDEMA
+63 GIPTQQFVDEMA

-90 IFIRT
+90 VFIRT
-95 TEDRHKRVVTEV
+95 TEARHKRVVTEV
-107 FRKLLQQGDIY
+107 FRRLLQQGDIY

-132 FFASSKVDESRTCPD
+132 FFASSKVDETRACPD

-172 EHFAAHP
+172 AHLAANP

-202 AVTRTGTDWGVEVP
+202 AVTRTGTDWGVPVP
-216 VSVLDLEYGDIDT
+216 DDPASGVV
-229 SIANTTAILSDQ
+229 
-241 FLRFRRPSPDS
+241 
-252 PRQYFI
+252 
-258 SIPRE
+258 
-263 NMRIY
+263 Y

-286 EDYTDTWPPD
+286 DDYTDTWPPD

-353 VVQSLAGASG
+353 VAQSLAEAAG

-380 MPTDTDAEFSL
+380 MPTDSDAEFSL

-416 MHRYFGGRVPAGG
+416 MHRYFGGRVPEGG

-482 MKQGSTARA
+482 MKQGNTERA

-520 ARQLGIGEAPAW
+520 ARQLGVGEVPTW
-532 SEATA
+532 NEATA

-544 HTLQEPK
+544 HALQEPK
-551 PIFPRLQAKTEPKQ
+551 PIFPRLQAKAEPKQ
-565 PSAPAPTPEPP
+565 PPAPAPEPL

-599 ATITAAEPVPK
+599 ATVTAAEPVPK

-629 AGIAEDYTPDQLV
+629 AGIAEDYAPDQLV

-656 IRGIVLEGMMLAA
+656 IRGIVSEGMMLAA

>member
-31 CARFQKR
+31 CARFQKQ

-54 KVHRVAGER
+54 KVHRVAQER
-63 GVPTQQFVDEMA
+63 GMPTQQFVDEMA
-75 AEFERTWQALHIEYD
+75 AEFERNWRELHIEYD
-90 IFIRT
+90 VFIRT
-95 TEDRHKRVVTEV
+95 TEERHKRVVSGV
-107 FRKLLQQGDIY
+107 FRRLLQQGDIY
-118 LGAYQGWYCVSCET
+118 KGSYQGWYCVSCET
-132 FFASSKVDESRTCPD
+132 FYASSKVDESRTCPD

-161 FRLSKYESRLK
+161 FRLSAYESRLK
-172 EHFAAHP
+172 EHLAAHP
-179 RFIEPEVRRNET
+179 HFVEPEVRRNET

-202 AVTRTGTDWGVEVP
+202 AVTRTGTDWGVPVP
-216 VSVLDLEYGDIDT
+216 DDPESGVV
-229 SIANTTAILSDQ
+229 
-241 FLRFRRPSPDS
+241 
-252 PRQYFI
+252 
-258 SIPRE
+258 
-263 NMRIY
+263 Y

-275 NYLTATGWLER
+275 NYLTATGWLESN
-286 EDYTDTWPPD
+286 DYLDTWPPE

-310 TIWPAMLMALDLPLP
+310 TIWPAMLMALGIPLP

-353 VVQSLAGASG
+353 VMESLSEASG
-363 CETPYAVDAF
+363 CARAYAVDAF

-380 MPTDTDAEFSL
+380 MPTDSDAEFSL

-406 GNMLHRTLSM
+406 GNLLHRTLSM
-416 MHRYFGGRVPAGG
+416 MHRYFGGRVPDG
-429 ARVDAGL
+429 ARIDAGL
-436 ADLFAQQAARVTEA
+436 ADLLAQQAARTTEA

-461 EAWQIIGA
+461 EAWQIISA
-469 VNRYYDEQAPWTL
+469 VNRYYDEQVPWTL
-482 MKQGSTARA
+482 MKQGNSERA

-503 LLSALVE
+503 LLSALVA
-510 PAMPQVAREI
+510 PVMPQVAREI
-520 ARQLGIGEAPAW
+520 ARQLNLEGVPAW
-532 SEATA
+532 GEATA
-537 MDALPAG
+537 MDTLPAG
-544 HTLQEPK
+544 HTLQEPT
-551 PIFPRLQAKTEPKQ
+551 PIFPRLQTKTESK
-565 PSAPAPTPEPP
+565 PSPAPTPQPSL
-576 TQGATTMQDTITI
+576 QGATPMQETITI

-618 LDVGGETRTIV
+618 LDVGGEPRTIV
-629 AGIAEDYTPDQLV
+629 AGIAEDYTPDQIV

-656 IRGIVLEGMMLAA
+656 IRGIVSEGMMLAA
-669 DVDGRAVLLHPDR
+669 DVDGKAILLHPDR

>member
-38 RGRTVYFLT
+38 RGRRVYFLT

-63 GVPTQQFVDEMA
+63 GIPTQQFVDEMA

-90 IFIRT
+90 VFIRT

-107 FRKLLQQGDIY
+107 FRRLVRQGDIY
-118 LGAYQGWYCVSCET
+118 KGSYQGWYCVSCET
-132 FFASSKVDESRTCPD
+132 FFASSKVGESRTCPD

-172 EHFAAHP
+172 AHLAANP

-202 AVTRTGTDWGVEVP
+202 AVTRTGTDWGVPVP
-216 VSVLDLEYGDIDT
+216 DDPASGVV
-229 SIANTTAILSDQ
+229 
-241 FLRFRRPSPDS
+241 
-252 PRQYFI
+252 
-258 SIPRE
+258 
-263 NMRIY
+263 Y

-286 EDYTDTWPPD
+286 DDYTDTWPPD

-325 ERLYGHGWWIVNKQK
+325 ERLCGHGWWIVNKQK

-353 VVQSLAGASG
+353 VAQSLAEASG

-380 MPTDTDAEFSL
+380 MPTDSDAEFSL

-416 MHRYFGGRVPAGG
+416 MHRYFGGRVPDG

-450 YEAVDFPRGLR
+450 YEAVDYPRGLR
-461 EAWQIIGA
+461 EAWQIISA

-482 MKQGSTARA
+482 MKQGDTVRA

-503 LLSALVE
+503 LLCALVE

-520 ARQLGIGEAPAW
+520 ARQLGIGEPPAW
-532 SEATA
+532 SDATA

-551 PIFPRLQAKTEPKQ
+551 PIFPRLQAKAEPKQ
-565 PSAPAPTPEPP
+565 PPAPTPQPEPP
-576 TQGATTMQDTITI
+576 QQGATTMQDTITI

-599 ATITAAEPVPK
+599 ATVTAAEPVPK

-656 IRGIVLEGMMLAA
+656 IRGIVSEGMMLAA

>member
-54 KVHRVAGER
+54 KVHRVAQER
-63 GVPTQQFVDEMA
+63 GIPTQQFVDEMA

-90 IFIRT
+90 VFIRT

-107 FRKLLQQGDIY
+107 FRRLVRQGDIY
-118 LGAYQGWYCVSCET
+118 KGSYQGWYCVSCET
-132 FFASSKVDESRTCPD
+132 FFASSKVGESRTCPD

-161 FRLSKYESRLK
+161 FRLFAYESRLK
-172 EHFAAHP
+172 EHFGANP

-202 AVTRTGTDWGVEVP
+202 AVTRTGTDWGVPVP
-216 VSVLDLEYGDIDT
+216 DDPASGVV
-229 SIANTTAILSDQ
+229 
-241 FLRFRRPSPDS
+241 
-252 PRQYFI
+252 
-258 SIPRE
+258 
-263 NMRIY
+263 Y

-286 EDYTDTWPPD
+286 DDYTDTWPPD

-353 VVQSLAGASG
+353 VVQSLAAASG

-380 MPTDTDAEFSL
+380 MPTDSDAEFSL

-416 MHRYFGGRVPAGG
+416 MHRYFGGRVPDG
-429 ARVDAGL
+429 ARVDSGL

-450 YEAVDFPRGLR
+450 YEAVDYPRGLR

-482 MKQGSTARA
+482 MKQGDTVRA

-503 LLSALVE
+503 LLCALVE

-520 ARQLGIGEAPAW
+520 ARQLGIGEPPAW
-532 SEATA
+532 SDATA

-544 HTLQEPK
+544 HALQEPK
-551 PIFPRLQAKTEPKQ
+551 PIFPRLQAKAEPKQ
-565 PSAPAPTPEPP
+565 PPAPAPEPP
-576 TQGATTMQDTITI
+576 QQGATTMQDAITI

-599 ATITAAEPVPK
+599 ATVTAAEPVPK

-656 IRGIVLEGMMLAA
+656 IRGIVSEGMMLAA

>member
-16 VPHIGTALTTIVADA
+16 SPHIGTALTTIVADA

-75 AEFERTWQALHIEYD
+75 EVFKRTWQALHIEYD
-90 IFIRT
+90 VFIRT
-95 TEDRHKRVVTEV
+95 TEERHKRVVTEV
-107 FRKLLQQGDIY
+107 FRRLLQQGDIY
-118 LGAYQGWYCVSCET
+118 LGSYQGWYCISCET
-132 FFASSKVDESRTCPD
+132 FFASSKVDESRACPD

-161 FRLSKYESRLK
+161 FRLSAYESRLK

-202 AVTRTGTDWGVEVP
+202 AVTRTGTDWGVPVP
-216 VSVLDLEYGDIDT
+216 DDPASGVV
-229 SIANTTAILSDQ
+229 
-241 FLRFRRPSPDS
+241 
-252 PRQYFI
+252 
-258 SIPRE
+258 
-263 NMRIY
+263 Y

-286 EDYTDTWPPD
+286 AGYTDTWPPD

-310 TIWPAMLMALDLPLP
+310 TIWPAMLMALGLPLP

-353 VVQSLAGASG
+353 VVQSLAEASG

-380 MPTDTDAEFSL
+380 MPTDSDAEFSL

-416 MHRYFGGRVPAGG
+416 MHRYFGGRVPDN

-436 ADLFAQQAARVTEA
+436 ADLFVQQAARVTEA

-461 EAWQIIGA
+461 EAWQIISA

-482 MKQGSTARA
+482 MKQGNTARA

-520 ARQLGIGEAPAW
+520 ARQLGIGEVPTW

-537 MDALPAG
+537 MDALPTG
-544 HTLQEPK
+544 HALQEPK
-551 PIFPRLQAKTEPKQ
+551 PIFPRLQAKATPKQ
-565 PSAPAPTPEPP
+565 PPAPMPAPEPT

-629 AGIAEDYTPDQLV
+629 AGIAEDYAPDQLV

-656 IRGIVLEGMMLAA
+656 IRGIVSEGMMLAA
-669 DVDGRAVLLHPDR
+669 DVDGKAVLLHPDR

-688 TVR
+688 IVR

>member
-1 MKRYYITT
+1 MSMKRYYITT

-16 VPHIGTALTTIVADA
+16 SPHIGTALTTIVADA

-54 KVHRVAGER
+54 KVHRVAQER

-75 AEFERTWQALHIEYD
+75 EVFKRTWQALHIEYD
-90 IFIRT
+90 VFIRT
-95 TEDRHKRVVTEV
+95 TEERHKRVVTEV
-107 FRKLLQQGDIY
+107 FRRLLQQGDIY
-118 LGAYQGWYCVSCET
+118 LGSYQGWYCISCET
-132 FFASSKVDESRTCPD
+132 FFASSKVDESRACPD

-161 FRLSKYESRLK
+161 FRLSAYESRLK

-191 LGFIAEGLQDI
+191 LGFVAEGLQDI
-202 AVTRTGTDWGVEVP
+202 AVTRTGTDWGVPVP
-216 VSVLDLEYGDIDT
+216 DDPASGVV
-229 SIANTTAILSDQ
+229 
-241 FLRFRRPSPDS
+241 
-252 PRQYFI
+252 
-258 SIPRE
+258 
-263 NMRIY
+263 Y

-286 EDYTDTWPPD
+286 AGYTDTWPPD

-310 TIWPAMLMALDLPLP
+310 TIWPAMLMALGLPLP

-353 VVQSLAGASG
+353 VVQSLAEASG

-380 MPTDTDAEFSL
+380 MPTDSDAEFSL

-416 MHRYFGGRVPAGG
+416 MHRYFGGRVPDN

-436 ADLFAQQAARVTEA
+436 ADLFVQQAARVTEA

-461 EAWQIIGA
+461 EAWQIISA

-482 MKQGSTARA
+482 MKQGNTARA

-520 ARQLGIGEAPAW
+520 ARQLGIGNVPTW

-537 MDALPAG
+537 MDALPTG
-544 HTLQEPK
+544 HALQEPK
-551 PIFPRLQAKTEPKQ
+551 PIFPRLQAKATPKQ
-565 PSAPAPTPEPP
+565 PPAPMPAPEPT
-576 TQGATTMQDTITI
+576 TQGATAMQDTITI

-629 AGIAEDYTPDQLV
+629 AGIAEDYAPDQLV

-656 IRGIVLEGMMLAA
+656 IRGIVSEGMMLAA
-669 DVDGRAVLLHPDR
+669 DVDGKAVLLHPDR

-688 TVR
+688 IVR

>member
-16 VPHIGTALTTIVADA
+16 SPHIGTALTTIVADA

-54 KVHRVAGER
+54 KVHRVAQER

-75 AEFERTWQALHIEYD
+75 EVFQRTWQALHIEYD
-90 IFIRT
+90 VFIRT

-107 FRKLLQQGDIY
+107 FRRLRDKGDIY
-118 LGAYQGWYCVSCET
+118 LGSYQGWYCVSCET
-132 FFASSKVDESRTCPD
+132 FFASSKVDESRACPD

-161 FRLSKYESRLK
+161 FRLSAYESRLK
-172 EHFAAHP
+172 EHIAANP

-202 AVTRTGTDWGVEVP
+202 AVTRTGTDWGVPVP
-216 VSVLDLEYGDIDT
+216 DDPASGVV
-229 SIANTTAILSDQ
+229 
-241 FLRFRRPSPDS
+241 
-252 PRQYFI
+252 
-258 SIPRE
+258 
-263 NMRIY
+263 Y

-286 EDYTDTWPPD
+286 DDYTDTWPPD

-310 TIWPAMLMALDLPLP
+310 TIWPAMLMALGLPLP

-353 VVQSLAGASG
+353 VVQSLAEASG

-380 MPTDTDAEFSL
+380 MPTDSDAEFSL

-416 MHRYFGGRVPAGG
+416 MHRYFGGRVPDN

-436 ADLFAQQAARVTEA
+436 ADLFVQQAARVTEA

-461 EAWQIIGA
+461 EAWQIISA

-482 MKQGSTARA
+482 MKQGNTARA

-510 PAMPQVAREI
+510 PAMPQVAREL
-520 ARQLGIGEAPAW
+520 ARQLGIGNVPTW

-537 MDALPAG
+537 MDALPTG
-544 HTLQEPK
+544 HALQEPK
-551 PIFPRLQAKTEPKQ
+551 PIFPRLQAKAAPKQ
-565 PSAPAPTPEPP
+565 PPAPTPAPEPT
-576 TQGATTMQDTITI
+576 TQGATAMQDTITI

-629 AGIAEDYTPDQLV
+629 AGIAEDYAPDQLV

-656 IRGIVLEGMMLAA
+656 IRGIVSEGMMLAA
-669 DVDGRAVLLHPDR
+669 DVDGKAVLLHPDR

-688 TVR
+688 IVR